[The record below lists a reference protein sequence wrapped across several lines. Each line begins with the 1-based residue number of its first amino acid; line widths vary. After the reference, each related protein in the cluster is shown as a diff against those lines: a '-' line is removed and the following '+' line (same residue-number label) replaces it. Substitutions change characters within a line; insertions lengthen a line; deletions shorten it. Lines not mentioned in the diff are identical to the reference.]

1 MSNIFNF
8 DMKKMK
14 PGNLSKTG
22 LVVLSLV
29 VLLAI
34 AGAFVGYRLYQ
45 KMTTNTVVAYFTDTM
60 ALYPG
65 DRIDTM
71 GLEVGQID

>member
-1 MSNIFNF
+1 
-8 DMKKMK
+8 MK

-22 LVVLSLV
+22 LAVVSLV
-29 VLLAI
+29 VLLVI

-65 DRIDTM
+65 DRIDIM
-71 GLEVGQID
+71 GLEVGQIDSIERPATR